1 MRTFSRVTLVVIC
14 MALLGPASQAIAA
27 AEKNT
32 NRPGGDYTNVTL
44 PHKAD
49 PKACHK
55 LCNADPVCRA
65 WTYVKA
71 GVQAANPRCWL
82 KNVVPPPVN
91 SPCCVSG
98 VK

>member
-1 MRTFSRVTLVVIC
+1 MRMSSRIAFVVISL
-14 MALLGPASQAIAA
+14 ALLGSATQAVA

-32 NRPGGDYTNVTL
+32 DRPGGDYTNVTL

-55 LCNADPVCRA
+55 LCNADHGCRA

-82 KNVVPPPVN
+82 KNVIPPPVPN
-91 SPCCVSG
+91 PCCVSG